1 MTANLK
7 AVLNE
12 AKKLATPS
20 KAEDVK
26 VNFVVKDVIA
36 RITKELTKQKL
47 DAKVVVGG
55 SVAKGTW
62 LPGIS
67 DIDFFLVFDY
77 DDFSDRSSEISN
89 FAEKVLKKVF
99 RNLQRLHGSRDYF
112 AVRHENYSLE
122 FVPVLDI
129 SNGQQA
135 RNITDYSPL
144 HVRYVA
150 KNTKIKDDV
159 RLAKQFM
166 KAAGVYGAE
175 SYVNGFSGHVIEI
188 LSIHYGGFTQLLKHA
203 LEWGG
208 KEFIDAERHYR
219 NKDEAFKSINKS
231 KLIGPLVVIDPIE
244 SDRNAAAALSFEK
257 LKTFKLSAKKF
268 LVNPSLE
275 FFREKIV
282 TLKNLEAGK
291 KGRVMIV
298 FEVKTPKGKQDIIGA
313 KMRGLFEKLQKNF
326 ADEEF
331 TIVEKGWLFS
341 SVTRFWFYFG
351 NKPLAIKKLHFGPP
365 INLAKE
371 HIAKFK
377 KVWKSHKISIK
388 NKKYVVELKRKY
400 TRPQEFAKAL
410 AKEYKLKLIC
420 G

>member
-1 MTANLK
+1 MTTGVK
-7 AVLNE
+7 AVLDE
-12 AKKLATPS
+12 AKKLAIPS
-20 KAEDVK
+20 KAEEVK
-26 VNFVVKDVIA
+26 VSSIVKEIIA
-36 RITKELTKQKL
+36 KITQEITKQKL
-47 DAKVVVGG
+47 NAKVVVGG

-67 DIDFFLVFDY
+67 DIDFFMVFDY
-77 DDFSDRSSEISN
+77 DDFSDRSAEISN
-89 FAEKVLKKVF
+89 FAEKVLKKVL

-112 AVRHENYSLE
+112 AAKHENYNLE
-122 FVPVLDI
+122 VVPVLDV

-144 HVRYVA
+144 HVKYVA
-150 KNTKIKDDV
+150 KNIKIRDDV

-188 LSIHYGGFTQLLKHA
+188 LSIHYGGFVQLLKHA

-208 KEFIDAERHYR
+208 KEFIDAERHYK

-257 LKTFKLSAKKF
+257 LKTFKGCVKKF
-268 LVNPSLE
+268 LASPSLE

-282 TLKNLEAGK
+282 TLKNLETRK
-291 KGRVMIV
+291 KGRILIV
-298 FEVKTPKGKQDIIGA
+298 LEVKTPKGKQDIIGA

-326 ADEEF
+326 TSEEF
-331 TIVEKGWLFS
+331 TVMEKGWLFN

-351 NKPLAIKKLHFGPP
+351 NKPLSPKKLHFGPP

-400 TRPQEFAKAL
+400 VKPQEFAKTL
-410 AKEYKLKLIC
+410 AKEYKLNLIC
-420 G
+420 E